1 MDSIGLIA
9 GFVLTLMVFSYVLG
23 DNILY
28 RVAIYVLVGLSAGY
42 VTIVTVESVLIPWF
56 SRTVGSGNP
65 LNIGIGLLPVMLA
78 TFLLLKTSSRLGQL
92 GNLAIAFIVGIGA
105 AVALVGAVTGTL
117 IPLTLTT
124 GDGFR
129 GDVINTFIVF
139 IGVISTLVYFQYILA
154 RRTPSGRG
162 VRLLPVQA
170 VSLVGRGFIVVT
182 LAALY
187 GAAIITSLTIFS
199 ERIAFLLAQITGR

>member
-1 MDSIGLIA
+1 MDNIGLIA
-9 GFVLTLMVFSYVLG
+9 GFVLTLMVFSYALG

-28 RVAIYVLVGLSAGY
+28 RIAIYVLVGLSAGY
-42 VTIVTVESVLIPWF
+42 ITIVTVESVLLPWF
-56 SRTVGSGNP
+56 TRTIGSGNP
-65 LNIGIGLLPVMLA
+65 LNIGIGLLPVLLT

-117 IPLTLTT
+117 IPMTLST
-124 GDGFR
+124 GEGFR
-129 GDVINTFIVF
+129 GDPVNTFIIFV
-139 IGVISTLVYFQYILA
+139 GVISTLVYFQYILA

-170 VSLVGRGFIVVT
+170 ISSVGQGFIVVT
-182 LAALY
+182 LGALY

-199 ERIAFLLAQITGR
+199 ERIAFLLAQVR

>member
-1 MDSIGLIA
+1 MDNIGLIA

-28 RVAIYVLVGLSAGY
+28 RIAVYVLVGLSAGY
-42 VTIVTVESVLIPWF
+42 ITIVTVESVLIPWF
-56 SRTVGSGNP
+56 IRTVGTGNP
-65 LNIGIGLLPVMLA
+65 VNTGIGLIPVMLA

-92 GNLAIAFIVGIGA
+92 GNLAIGFIVGIGA

-117 IPLTLTT
+117 IPLTLST
-124 GDGFR
+124 GRGF
-129 GDVINTFIVF
+129 DILNTFIIFV
-139 IGVISTLVYFQYILA
+139 GVISTLIYFQYSFA
-154 RRTPSGRG
+154 RRTPNGRA

-170 VSLVGRGFIVVT
+170 ISLVGQSFIVVT
-182 LAALY
+182 LGALY

-199 ERIAFLLAQITGR
+199 ERIAFLLAQVMGR